1 MTQGWGYTPPEGS
14 GSDRPGGSG
23 AGEDDA
29 TRVFPP
35 VTPDQAGA
43 AGAAG
48 TAGAGGFQHNPFQSG
63 QWGQQDQQ
71 GQYQPQGYPQG
82 QPGQQRQQGD
92 GGGNGTKIALIIVVI
107 LLVIALGVLLATQWN
122 NLFGSDDSDNGAS
135 SPATTTVVVPP
146 DAGGSGDTED
156 STPSTT
162 ASQAR
167 PATADLPGGVTPV
180 NAAASNGEPTGNFNS
195 IWLSGPTTPGF
206 AENVRNAY
214 VEAYRVD
221 RNTDQTVIASSP
233 TTGQAYT
240 MSCSDQGSY
249 IHCTGGNDAHVY
261 IA

>member
-14 GSDRPGGSG
+14 GSGAPGGG
-23 AGEDDA
+23 GDDA
-29 TRVFPP
+29 TRIFPP
-35 VTPDQAGA
+35 VTPGQ
-43 AGAAG
+43 
-48 TAGAGGFQHNPFQSG
+48 AGAGGYQHNPFQSG
-63 QWGQQDQQ
+63 QWGAQGPQ
-71 GQYQPQGYPQG
+71 GQNQPQGYPQN
-82 QPGQQRQQGD
+82 QQNQRGQQGQQGN

-122 NLFGSDDSDNGAS
+122 SLFGSDDSDNGVS

-146 DAGGSGDTED
+146 DAGGSGDSGDTDD
-156 STPSTT
+156 SAPTTT

-167 PATADLPGGVTPV
+167 PTSADLPGGVTPV
-180 NAAASNGEPTGNFNS
+180 NAAAQNGEPTGNFNS

-206 AENVRNAY
+206 AENVRNSY

-221 RNTDQTVIASSP
+221 RKTDQTVTASSP
-233 TTGQAYT
+233 TTGQTYT

-249 IHCTGGNDAHVY
+249 IHCTGGNDANVY